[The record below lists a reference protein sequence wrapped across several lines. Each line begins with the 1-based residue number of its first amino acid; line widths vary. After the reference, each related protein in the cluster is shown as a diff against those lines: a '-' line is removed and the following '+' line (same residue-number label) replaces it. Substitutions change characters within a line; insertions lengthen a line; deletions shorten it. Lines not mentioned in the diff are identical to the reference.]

1 MCKDLATCVQM
12 LLLLRT
18 THSSHLNFILIISLN
33 NTFLLFIQ
41 LCLLANA
48 ILILWNGMEENYPIE
63 F

>member
-48 ILILWNGMEENYPIE
+48 ILILWNGMEEYYPIE